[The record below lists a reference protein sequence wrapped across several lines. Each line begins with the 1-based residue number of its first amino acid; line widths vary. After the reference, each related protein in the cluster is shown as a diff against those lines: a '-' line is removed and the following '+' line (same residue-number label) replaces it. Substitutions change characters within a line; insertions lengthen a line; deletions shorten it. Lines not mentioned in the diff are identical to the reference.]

1 MEESLWW
8 RRCGLLRLS
17 ILTPVSFMS
26 TSYDLE
32 RNKFQ
37 SRLDA
42 TANGSVVQ
50 LSPQEFPG
58 PVVIKRPLVLEGNGA
73 TIWNYTGPVISSQV
87 DGVVLRNVK
96 IEVTGTTEAG
106 QGKDGCALWVK
117 PGSNIQFENVEVR
130 GSVIGLWQEE
140 GEWRYPNALMLGPL
154 PFGSEHDLIIRL
166 YVPVPCEIKS
176 NISGVELQPQ
186 QLVAGTNEVHLHV
199 ERLPQDTLLNGN
211 LFITTAQL
219 KRRITV
225 SAHITSTRAKKSKTI
240 KKTAR
245 VVWQPD
251 DWDTL
256 VSLPPPAPPKPP
268 VIASTTYNDPS
279 IISPPIQSSV
289 DASINLPPPPT
300 TQHMPG
306 ISSPPTIATSPPPM
320 PVDVAKSPPTS
331 LSPMPSSPVL
341 PKMTSEQ
348 VVKSE
353 RSQSAAYNAE
363 RDPVDCTVFAP
374 PAVSQGSMF
383 IVQVFAHRPE
393 QAAAAKELATEFDEA
408 AQRRAF
414 KSLEIDIP
422 IGKKLHF
429 HLVMP
434 GLEIDNPTQAL
445 TWRGS
450 LASVQFGVSVS
461 DERKPGDVVGT
472 VIISCDGVP
481 IGHVKFKLA
490 VVTSSSATLAA
501 EPVGE
506 AARHYQKAFVSYA
519 SQDID
524 EVLKRVQ
531 MLNLQHIDFFQ
542 DKLRLTPGQRWE
554 SKLYQQIDESD
565 LFLLFWSNAA
575 KQSEWVMKEL
585 QYALTR
591 KHGDDAAPPEI
602 YPVIIEGPPVVAPPP
617 ELAHLHF
624 NDYLLY
630 FMQRG
635 IPDAGTSSSSNQ
647 SAGKDSQT
655 TITVTK
661 PPPPVDSS
669 SFGKDNS
676 SGTGGTQTVVPPKPR
691 KWLVP
696 AMLAVVGLALL
707 GAAVWWFFL
716 SGSSA
721 CAPSSLKAFL
731 DRPYSEHTAPVNA
744 VAFSADGTM
753 VASGDGEKGG
763 LDGTVKLWDAITG
776 KTSKTLK
783 QGGPVTSVAFS
794 PDGKLLASGSDNAS
808 LVLWD
813 TQTGDKKPLDRPEM
827 PISVVAF
834 TPDGKFVVA
843 CGTDSLGTVKF
854 FATQNGKLDSGT
866 IKHQSPVRAAAFS
879 PDGKLLATGGED
891 GSIKIWNADTR
902 LAKTSPSSAH
912 SAPVTTLAFS
922 SDNTTLASGS
932 VDTNIIL
939 WDAQKGSKRS
949 QLGRHAKDVTAIAF
963 THDGKWLISGGLDTA
978 VKVWDVT
985 KGEYVSALTNSQT
998 AVYSVAV
1005 SSLGT
1010 VASASADK
1018 TVFLWGC
1025 K

>member
-1 MEESLWW
+1 
-8 RRCGLLRLS
+8 
-17 ILTPVSFMS
+17 MS

-32 RNKFQ
+32 RAKFQ
-37 SRLDA
+37 SRLDSS
-42 TANGSVVQ
+42 ANGTTVQ

-87 DGVVLRNVK
+87 DGVILRNVK
-96 IEVTGTTEAG
+96 IEVTGTTATG
-106 QGKDGCALWVK
+106 QGTDGCALWVK

-140 GEWRYPNALMLGPL
+140 GEWRYPNALLLGPL
-154 PFGSEHDLIIRL
+154 PFGTEHDLIVRL

-186 QLVAGTNEVHLHV
+186 QLVAGINEVHLHV

-225 SAHITSTRAKKSKTI
+225 SAHITSTRAKKSKTV
-240 KKTAR
+240 KKTVR

-256 VSLPPPAPPKPP
+256 VNLPPPMPPRPPISAPSEP
-268 VIASTTYNDPS
+268 YHDPS
-279 IISPPIQSSV
+279 IISSPISSV
-289 DASINLPPPPT
+289 LPSPDVPPLLEKHEQPTVIVNAPLPRVDTVLNLPPPPAT
-300 TQHMPG
+300 TITDPG
-306 ISSPPTIATSPPPM
+306 PASPPLSSPP
-320 PVDVAKSPPTS
+320 
-331 LSPMPSSPVL
+331 VL
-341 PKMTSEQ
+341 PSQVLMSQRASEQ
-348 VVKSE
+348 VVKSKQA
-353 RSQSAAYNAE
+353 QSRPHNAE
-363 RDPVDCTVFAP
+363 SDPVDCTVFAP
-374 PAVSQGSMF
+374 PAVSPGSMF
-383 IVQVFAHRPE
+383 IVQIFAHRPE

-422 IGKKLHF
+422 IGKKLFF

-481 IGHVKFKLA
+481 LGHVKFKLA

-519 SQDID
+519 SQDVD

-542 DKLRLTPGQRWE
+542 DKLRLNPGQRWE
-554 SKLYQQIDESD
+554 SELYRQIDESD

-575 KQSEWVMKEL
+575 KQSEWVTKEL
-585 QYALTR
+585 QYALSR

-635 IPDAGTSSSSNQ
+635 ISDAGASSSSNQ
-647 SAGKDSQT
+647 SASKDSQK
-655 TITVTK
+655 TITVPK

-669 SFGKDNS
+669 SFGINNS
-676 SGTGGTQTVVPPKPR
+676 SGSGGTQTVVPPKPR

-696 AMLAVVGLALL
+696 AALAVVGLALL

-716 SGSSA
+716 YGGSA
-721 CAPSSLKAFL
+721 CAPTSLKAFL

-744 VAFSADGTM
+744 VTFSPDGTM

-763 LDGTVKLWDAITG
+763 LDGTVKLWDASTG
-776 KTSKTLK
+776 KTIKPLK

-813 TQTGDKKPLDRPEM
+813 TQSGDKKPLDRPEM

-843 CGTDSLGTVKF
+843 CGADPRGTVKF
-854 FATQNGKLDSGT
+854 FDAQNGKQATGNP
-866 IKHQSPVRAAAFS
+866 INHEKPIRAAAFS

-891 GSIKIWNADTR
+891 GSIQIWDAATR
-902 LAKTSPSSAH
+902 LQKQKMSSAH
-912 SAPVTTLAFS
+912 SGPVTTLAFS
-922 SDNTTLASGS
+922 PDNTTLASGS

-939 WDAQKGSKRS
+939 WDAQKGSKRTP
-949 QLGRHAKDVTAIAF
+949 LGHHSRDVTAVAF

-985 KGEYVSALTNSQT
+985 KGEYASALTNSQT
-998 AVYSVAV
+998 AVNSVAV